1 MRLDTIAVRSLWR
14 RKGKLISLT
23 TALLLAIGTTVSLYL
38 TTSTTN
44 RVTADAFDEL
54 GANILVIPKA
64 SAEAASYAGVSVPG
78 PAQTTYLD
86 NNAVIAINTIK
97 NRQNIAY
104 VAPKIIGQAKVEG
117 YDAMLIGVDFP
128 AEIALKKWWRFTGRK
143 PQGTDEALLG
153 HHLAQRLGKKP
164 GDRLRIGNQEFRVA
178 AILEEQGNE
187 EDEALFLQLL
197 AAQRLLQRENRL
209 SMIEVA
215 AYCTTCPIDQIVAQ
229 IREKL
234 PEAKVT
240 AIKEVVKARQ
250 QVVDRFNRFSLI
262 FSALVVL
269 SSAFLILLIF
279 SSWVRERT
287 AEVGVYR
294 ALGYRRRHVLEIILT
309 EALLVGLGG
318 GTGGYFLGVFAARRL
333 APILAQVP
341 LSIPF
346 NPLLG
351 GAAVLLAVG
360 IALLASLY
368 PAARAARLDPVE
380 ALRFV

>member
-164 GDRLRIGNQEFRVA
+164 GDRLRIGNQEFKVA

-240 AIKEVVKARQ
+240 ALKEVVKARQ

>member
-78 PAQTTYLD
+78 PAQTSYLD

-104 VAPKIIGQAKVEG
+104 VAPKIIDQAKVEG

-164 GDRLRIGNQEFRVA
+164 GDRLRIGDQEFKVA

-240 AIKEVVKARQ
+240 ALKEVVKARQ

-269 SSAFLILLIF
+269 RSAFLILLIF